1 MNPLSWLEA
10 DMARHMLV
18 EFPLLAVLGAWLAC
32 HTPPRVEAV
41 IARFDR
47 YGLTGW
53 TAAGLALAF
62 WMIPAALDAA
72 IASAAVN
79 ALKYASLFAAGFA
92 VRSAMRR
99 SPAALEAFFVGNFA
113 WMSATVGLIYQ
124 DSPQRLCLSYLIDA
138 QARAGRGLVAAAV
151 VIGVAWSWR
160 ALRLEPR
167 DVDAQR
173 IRREVDLAQERE

>member
-1 MNPLSWLEA
+1 MNPLAWLEA

-18 EFPLLAVLGAWLAC
+18 EFPLLAALGAWLAC
-32 HTPPRVEAV
+32 HTPPRVESV

-53 TAAGLALAF
+53 TYASLAAAF

-72 IASAAVN
+72 LSSPSVN
-79 ALKYASLFAAGFA
+79 ASKYASLIAAGFA
-92 VRSAMRR
+92 LRGAMRR
-99 SPAALEAFFVGNFA
+99 SPTALEAFFVGNFV

-124 DSPQRLCLSYLIDA
+124 DSPQRLCLSYLMDA

-160 ALRLEPR
+160 ALRGSPLRAEAR
-167 DVDAQR
+167 DVHP
-173 IRREVDLAQERE
+173 